1 MALSNSGVISNFA
14 IERELARIVVDDG
27 TNATVDE
34 TERAVT
40 TSEMMD
46 FIFDVLCVVVS
57 LAMIAMK
64 TFNDYRDVGCCC
76 VIDGGD
82 EQQE

>member
-14 IERELARIVVDDG
+14 IERELARIDVVDDG
-27 TNATVDE
+27 TNATADE

-40 TSEMMD
+40 TNEMMD

-57 LAMIAMK
+57 LAMIAIK
-64 TFNDYRDVGCCC
+64 TFNDRDV

>member
-46 FIFDVLCVVVS
+46 FIFDV
-57 LAMIAMK
+57 
-64 TFNDYRDVGCCC
+64 
-76 VIDGGD
+76 
-82 EQQE
+82 

>member
-14 IERELARIVVDDG
+14 IERELARIDVVDDG

-40 TSEMMD
+40 TNEMMD
-46 FIFDVLCVVVS
+46 FIFDV
-57 LAMIAMK
+57 
-64 TFNDYRDVGCCC
+64 
-76 VIDGGD
+76 
-82 EQQE
+82 